1 MNILFARN
9 LKQGHTPPPT
19 PTNED
24 RYQEFRNV
32 YRALPGNSRAW
43 KWHRKH

>member
-1 MNILFARN
+1 MNLLFARH
-9 LKQGHTPPPT
+9 LKQHHTPPPA

-43 KWHRKH
+43 KWHRKN